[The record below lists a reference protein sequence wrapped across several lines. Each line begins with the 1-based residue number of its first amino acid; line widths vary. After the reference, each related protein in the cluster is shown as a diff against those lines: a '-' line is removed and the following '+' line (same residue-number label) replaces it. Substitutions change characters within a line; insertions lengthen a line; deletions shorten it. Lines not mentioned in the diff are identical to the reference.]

1 MADGQIGHLGRGAKF
16 AMAIVEREQ
25 KSDEGSAII
34 PNQSAARIVAVQLA
48 KKNTAML
55 LAPISHTFSR
65 IHAIHNPRKISTMIK
80 KVKIMKF
87 FFGN

>member
-1 MADGQIGHLGRGAKF
+1 MADGQIGHLGRVAKF

-55 LAPISHTFSR
+55 LAPTSHTFSR
-65 IHAIHNPRKISTMIK
+65 IHAILNLPKISTMIK
-80 KVKIMKF
+80 KVKILKF